1 MGIASE
7 SWKTL
12 RYNHNQL
19 RGKTFFEE
27 ISKSSAKRVSSTF
40 DIRRFQRKVRII
52 YKRKTLRLSTRR
64 SIFLTLT
71 AYFLVFAVAVLLNQ

>member
-27 ISKSSAKRVSSTF
+27 IGKSSAKRVSSTF
-40 DIRRFQRKVRII
+40 DIKRFHRKAHII
-52 YKRKTLRLSTRR
+52 YRRKTRRIGTRIN
-64 SIFLTLT
+64 IFYALII
-71 AYFLVFAVAVLLNQ
+71 YFLLIAVTLLLY